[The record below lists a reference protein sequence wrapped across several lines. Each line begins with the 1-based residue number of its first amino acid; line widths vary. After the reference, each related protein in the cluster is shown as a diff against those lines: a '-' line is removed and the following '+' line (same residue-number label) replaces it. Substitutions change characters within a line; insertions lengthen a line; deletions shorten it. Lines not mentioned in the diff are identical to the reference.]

1 MFADTPA
8 FSSFS
13 VDDVAAAKK
22 FYGNTL
28 GLQTDDQPQGLGLQL
43 EGGGRVFLYPKED
56 HVPATFTVLNFPV
69 EDLEKA
75 VEQLAGRGVSFER
88 YPDTDDKGINR
99 GAGPDIAWFKDPAG
113 NFLAVLSVPNVGP

>member
-1 MFADTPA
+1 MFGDIPA

-13 VDDVAAAKK
+13 VNDLAAAKK
-22 FYGNTL
+22 FYGDTL
-28 GLQTDDQPQGLGLQL
+28 GLRIDEQPEGLGLEL

-69 EDLEKA
+69 ENLDKA
-75 VEQLAGRGVSFER
+75 VDQLAGRGVLFER

-113 NFLAVLSVPNVGP
+113 NFLAVLAVPNVGP

>member
-1 MFADTPA
+1 VFADTPA

-22 FYGNTL
+22 FYGDTL
-28 GLQTDDQPQGLGLQL
+28 GLQTDDQPEGLGLQL

-56 HVPATFTVLNFPV
+56 HVPATYTVLNFLV
-69 EDLEKA
+69 EDIEKA
-75 VEQLAGRGVSFER
+75 VQQLVGRGVSFER
-88 YPDTDDKGINR
+88 YPETDDKGINR

-113 NFLAVLSVPNVGP
+113 NFLAVLSPPNVGP

>member
-13 VDDVAAAKK
+13 VDDVAAAKR
-22 FYGNTL
+22 FYGDTL
-28 GLQTDDQPQGLGLQL
+28 GLQTDDQPEGLGLQL

-56 HVPATFTVLNFPV
+56 HVPATYTVLNFLV
-69 EDLEKA
+69 EDIEKA
-75 VEQLAGRGVSFER
+75 VQQLAGRGVSFER
-88 YPDTDDKGINR
+88 YPETDDKGINR

-113 NFLAVLSVPNVGP
+113 NFLAVLAPPNVGP